1 MVEGFDYGDSAD
13 AAMSDDL
20 ERENSRL
27 RAQEDDEQLDT
38 SPVGCTGPEAGT
50 MGKWL
55 ARIGKHASCLESA
68 PIRTCRITCGIDRQ
82 VP

>member
-38 SPVGCTGPEAGT
+38 SP
-50 MGKWL
+50 WL